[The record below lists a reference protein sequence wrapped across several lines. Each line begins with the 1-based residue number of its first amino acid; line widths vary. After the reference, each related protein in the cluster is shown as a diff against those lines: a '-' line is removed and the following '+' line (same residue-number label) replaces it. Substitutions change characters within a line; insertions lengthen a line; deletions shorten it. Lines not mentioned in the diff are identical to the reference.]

1 MAARAAYKPAGERNN
16 RPAFP
21 RPPPGCR
28 LRPAAPGPGGAG
40 RTGGQGL
47 KALAAFALLFGAGG
61 CFGLA
66 PSLARIGVTGG
77 IPPMGYVF
85 WMGLGAMLASL
96 AAARLR
102 GFRPRFARPYVV
114 YYLCSGCTR
123 IVAGGFVM
131 YTVLGHVPAG
141 VFAIVLATAPLM
153 TWFARLALGHERFAG
168 RRALGICL
176 GLAGVGFLFGP
187 KTALPDPSAASWL
200 ALGFLV
206 PTLYTVSNLT
216 IERLRPA
223 GADSLS
229 LTAGM
234 LVTVAATAAVLAL
247 ALGQFH
253 PLWRVG
259 AALPEVAMFTHS
271 LTMACAFLAL
281 YEVVRR
287 TDATFGGQVSYVS
300 TIAGI
305 VFGMVLLG
313 ERPSAW
319 VWAAMACILAGV
331 YQVGRAPQPCARR
344 SARGS

>member
-1 MAARAAYKPAGERNN
+1 
-16 RPAFP
+16 
-21 RPPPGCR
+21 
-28 LRPAAPGPGGAG
+28 
-40 RTGGQGL
+40 
-47 KALAAFALLFGAGG
+47 
-61 CFGLA
+61 
-66 PSLARIGVTGG
+66 
-77 IPPMGYVF
+77 MGYVF
-85 WMGLGAMLASL
+85 WMGLGAMLAGL

-102 GFRPRFARPYVV
+102 GFRPRFARPFLV

-131 YTVLGHVPAG
+131 YTVLGH
-141 VFAIVLATAPLM
+141 
-153 TWFARLALGHERFAG
+153 ERFAG
-168 RRALGICL
+168 GRALGICL

-187 KTALPDPSAASWL
+187 ETALPDPAAASWL

-206 PTLYTVSNLT
+206 PALYTVSNLT

-234 LVTVAATAAVLAL
+234 LATVAATAAALAL

-259 AALPEVAMFTHS
+259 AALPEAAMFTHS
-271 LTMACAFLAL
+271 LTMTCAFLAL

-300 TIAGI
+300 TITGI
-305 VFGMVLLG
+305 VFGMALLG

-331 YQVGRAPQPCARR
+331 YQVGRAPPPRTRR
-344 SARGS
+344 PV